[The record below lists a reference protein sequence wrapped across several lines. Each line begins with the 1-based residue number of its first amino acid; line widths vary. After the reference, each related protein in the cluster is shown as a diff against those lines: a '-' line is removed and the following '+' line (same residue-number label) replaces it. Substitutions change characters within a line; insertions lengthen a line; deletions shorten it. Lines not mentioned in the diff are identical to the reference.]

1 MIVSLPTTIGNFL
14 HLKGGGVMSNS
25 YRVSRL
31 LGWLT
36 AIVLGVECQL
46 AAPQLQ
52 SSNPAQSITTP
63 QFKPTPE
70 QIGDSLMA
78 RQRYQAAIEAYK
90 TAPQNS
96 SESWNKMGVAY
107 QLLLNNDDASRC
119 YTMALKL
126 DPKNAVAINNMG
138 SIYMSKKDF
147 GRAVKFY
154 RKALKLDSK
163 SALFHKNLGT
173 ALLSERKY
181 KKGWES
187 YQTALSIDPAI
198 FDHSAS
204 VRIENP
210 ASVQDRGAMN
220 FYMAK
225 SCVKAGMTDRA
236 VDYLRLALN
245 EGFTTPKKILAD
257 AELASLKT
265 VPAFQQLLASQG
277 VYLTPAAP
285 SASVRQ

>member
-1 MIVSLPTTIGNFL
+1 
-14 HLKGGGVMSNS
+14 MSNS
-25 YRVSRL
+25 KRVPRI

-36 AIVLGVECQL
+36 AIVLATEWTPSGAQV
-46 AAPQLQ
+46 PLQ
-52 SSNPAQSITTP
+52 PPAQAITSP
-63 QFKPTPE
+63 QFKATPE

-90 TAPQNS
+90 SAPQNS
-96 SESWNKMGVAY
+96 SEAWNKMGVAY
-107 QLLLNNDDASRC
+107 QLMLNVDDADRC
-119 YTMALKL
+119 YQTALKL
-126 DPKNAVAINNMG
+126 DPKNAVAMNNLG
-138 SIYMSKKDF
+138 SVYMARKEF
-147 GRAVKFY
+147 GKAEKQY
-154 RKALKLDSK
+154 RKALKLDPK

-173 ALLSERKY
+173 AQLSERKY

-187 YQTALSIDPAI
+187 YQAALALDPAI
-198 FDHSAS
+198 FDHSSS
-204 VRIENP
+204 VRVENP
-210 ASVQDRGAMN
+210 ASIQDRGAMN

-225 SCVKAGMTDRA
+225 SCVKAGMTARA

-277 VYLTPAAP
+277 VYLTPATP
-285 SASVRQ
+285 SAAVRQ